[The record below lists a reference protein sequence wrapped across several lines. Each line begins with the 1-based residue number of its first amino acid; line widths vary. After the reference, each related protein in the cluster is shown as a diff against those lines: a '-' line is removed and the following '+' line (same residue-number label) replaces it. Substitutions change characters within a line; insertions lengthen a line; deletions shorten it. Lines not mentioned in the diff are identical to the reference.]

1 MILYFIFLS
10 IRTTKVEMKSLSHQ
24 IDGSIIKI
32 RKGEDGVMEE
42 EGR

>member
-10 IRTTKVEMKSLSHQ
+10 IRTKVEMQSLSHQ